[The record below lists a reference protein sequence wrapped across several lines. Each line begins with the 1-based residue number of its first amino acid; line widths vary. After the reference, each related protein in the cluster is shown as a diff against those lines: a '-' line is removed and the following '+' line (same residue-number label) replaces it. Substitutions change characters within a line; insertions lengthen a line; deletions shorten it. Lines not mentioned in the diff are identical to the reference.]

1 LDEARCELCGVPFD
15 PRGFQ
20 VRVSGL
26 PRLYHSVACALTAR
40 ERLGLEGLAHPA
52 RAYIDQ
58 LASSLT
64 RARAAADAE
73 RRRRAVLEQEV
84 LQGAQRREA
93 LRRRERERERATAE
107 QAAETAVAAGGVVS
121 GPLAEKLKRRWF
133 ERP

>member
-26 PRLYHSVACALTAR
+26 PRLYHSVACALAAR
-40 ERLGLEGLAHPA
+40 ERLGLEGIAHPA

-84 LQGAQRREA
+84 LEGARRREA
-93 LRRRERERERATAE
+93 LRRRERATAAE
-107 QAAETAVAAGGVVS
+107 AVETAVAGGGVVS
-121 GPLAEKLKRRWF
+121 GPLAEKLRRRWF
-133 ERP
+133 ERA

>member
-1 LDEARCELCGVPFD
+1 LDEARCELCGVRFE

-26 PRLYHSVACALTAR
+26 PRLYHSVACALAAR
-40 ERLGLEGLAHPA
+40 ERLGLDGLSHPA

-73 RRRRAVLEQEV
+73 RRRRGALEQEV
-84 LQGAQRREA
+84 LEVAQRRDA
-93 LRRRERERERATAE
+93 LRRRERERATA

-121 GPLAEKLKRRWF
+121 GPLAEKLRRRWF
-133 ERP
+133 ERA

>member
-26 PRLYHSVACALTAR
+26 PRLYHSVACALAAR
-40 ERLGLEGLAHPA
+40 ERLRLEGLAQPA

-73 RRRRAVLEQEV
+73 RRRRAVLEQQV
-84 LQGAQRREA
+84 LDAQKRHA
-93 LRRRERERERATAE
+93 LRRREPERAAAVE
-107 QAAETAVAAGGVVS
+107 AAETAVAAGGGVS
-121 GPLAEKLKRRWF
+121 GPLAEKLRRRWF
-133 ERP
+133 DRA

>member
-1 LDEARCELCGVPFD
+1 MDEPRCELCGVPFD

-40 ERLGLEGLAHPA
+40 ERLRLESLAQPA
-52 RAYIDQ
+52 RAYIDE

-73 RRRRAVLEQEV
+73 RRRRVVLEQEV
-84 LQGAQRREA
+84 LEVAQRRDA
-93 LRRRERERERATAE
+93 LRRRERERERVAAAQTAE
-107 QAAETAVAAGGVVS
+107 SAVAAEGVAS
-121 GPLAEKLKRRWF
+121 GPLAEKLRRRWF
-133 ERP
+133 ERA

>member
-1 LDEARCELCGVPFD
+1 MDEARCELCGVPFD

-20 VRVSGL
+20 VRVPGL

-64 RARAAADAE
+64 RARAAADTE

-84 LQGAQRREA
+84 LEGAQRRAA
-93 LRRRERERERATAE
+93 LRRREREQVTAA
-107 QAAETAVAAGGVVS
+107 QAAESAVAGGGVVS

>member
-1 LDEARCELCGVPFD
+1 MDEARCELCGVRFE

-26 PRLYHSVACALTAR
+26 PRLYHSVTCALAAR

-73 RRRRAVLEQEV
+73 RRRRAALEQEV
-84 LQGAQRREA
+84 LEVAQRRDA
-93 LRRRERERERATAE
+93 LRRRERERATAA

-121 GPLAEKLKRRWF
+121 GPLAEKLRRRWF
-133 ERP
+133 ERA

>member
-1 LDEARCELCGVPFD
+1 MDEARCELCGVRFD

-64 RARAAADAE
+64 RAKAAADAE

-84 LQGAQRREA
+84 LAGAQRREE
-93 LRRRERERERATAE
+93 LRRRERERATAE
-107 QAAETAVAAGGVVS
+107 QAAESAAAAAGGGVS
-121 GPLAEKLKRRWF
+121 GPLAEKLRRRWF
-133 ERP
+133 ERA

>member
-1 LDEARCELCGVPFD
+1 LDEARCELCGVRFD

-20 VRVSGL
+20 VRVPGL
-26 PRLYHSVACALTAR
+26 PRLYHSVACALAAR

-84 LQGAQRREA
+84 LEGAQRREA
-93 LRRRERERERATAE
+93 LRRHERERVTAA
-107 QAAETAVAAGGVVS
+107 QAAETAVAVGGGVS
-121 GPLAEKLKRRWF
+121 GPLAEKLRRRWF

>member
-1 LDEARCELCGVPFD
+1 M
-15 PRGFQ
+15 
-20 VRVSGL
+20 SGL

-64 RARAAADAE
+64 RARASADAE

-84 LQGAQRREA
+84 LAGAQRREE
-93 LRRRERERERATAE
+93 LRRRERERATAV
-107 QAAETAVAAGGVVS
+107 QAVESAVAAGGGVS
-121 GPLAEKLKRRWF
+121 GPLAEKLRRRWF
-133 ERP
+133 ERA

>member
-26 PRLYHSVACALTAR
+26 PRLYHSVACALAAR
-40 ERLGLEGLAHPA
+40 ERLGLEGIAHPA

-93 LRRRERERERATAE
+93 LRRRERATAAE
-107 QAAETAVAAGGVVS
+107 AVETAVAGGGVVS
-121 GPLAEKLKRRWF
+121 GPLAEKLRRRWF
-133 ERP
+133 ERA

>member
-1 LDEARCELCGVPFD
+1 
-15 PRGFQ
+15 
-20 VRVSGL
+20 
-26 PRLYHSVACALTAR
+26 VACALTAR

-73 RRRRAVLEQEV
+73 RRRRAVLEQQV
-84 LQGAQRREA
+84 LEGAQRREA
-93 LRRRERERERATAE
+93 LRRREREQVTAA
-107 QAAETAVAAGGVVS
+107 QAAETVAGGGVVS
-121 GPLAEKLKRRWF
+121 GPLAEKLQRRWF